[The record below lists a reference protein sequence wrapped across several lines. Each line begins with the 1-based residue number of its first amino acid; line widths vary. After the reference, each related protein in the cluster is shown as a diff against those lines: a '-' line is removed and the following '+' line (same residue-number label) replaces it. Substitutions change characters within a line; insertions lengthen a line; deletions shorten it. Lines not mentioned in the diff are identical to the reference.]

1 MASRA
6 GAADRR
12 QTVQSAGFGLMVLK
26 GLAAMGGAA
35 SLSALAQDLGENPA
49 KLHRYL
55 ASLKEAGFVAQDEA
69 GGRYVL
75 GEAALAVGLAAMRQI
90 NVLNVAPA
98 ELAALTETHNVA
110 SFVAVL
116 GNRGPTIMR
125 WEEPMQPVT
134 VNVRVGSVLPIL
146 WSATGRAFA
155 ASMKSALLDSLIRDE
170 LAGASPARRK
180 LIGDARAVEAML
192 AQVREA
198 GCAAIRDTLLGGVSA
213 VAAPILDFSGRVA
226 AVMTALGTTSEI
238 AADPRSALA
247 RDVRARC
254 ARISHALGWRQAE

>member
-35 SLSALAQDLGENPA
+35 SLSALARDLGENPA

-134 VNVRVGSVLPIL
+134 VSVRVGSVLPIL

-155 ASMKSALLDSLIRDE
+155 AFMRSSLIDGLIEAE
-170 LAGASPARRK
+170 LAAATPDQRR
-180 LIGDARAVEAML
+180 LIPDRAAAETIFA
-192 AQVREA
+192 ATRQA
-198 GCAAIRDTLLGGVSA
+198 GCAAIHDTLLRGVSA
-213 VAAPILDFSGRVA
+213 VAVPVFDFSGRVA
-226 AVMTALGTTSEI
+226 AVMTALGTSGEI
-238 AADPRSALA
+238 DPDPEAPLAQDMKTRAAALS
-247 RDVRARC
+247 R
-254 ARISHALGWRQAE
+254 ALGWAKA